1 MKNENSDDKINAY
14 IRVTIYFP
22 ECKSVL
28 LYYFRFEHK
37 NELPHCKIDCERNSI
52 FHWKKKMVVYE
63 FFDHFLIVFPCE
75 F

>member
-52 FHWKKKMVVYE
+52 FH
-63 FFDHFLIVFPCE
+63 
-75 F
+75 